1 MKKNL
6 IEGMRQ
12 AAMDVAQDSFNKG
25 YLSAIRDVRK
35 GLEGDPENIFKRSAI
50 LEALD
55 DLSKQVELV
64 MHVKEE
70 ATKWVLWNAYKK
82 KLTT

>member
-25 YLSAIRDVRK
+25 YLSALKDVRK
-35 GLEGDPENIFKRSAI
+35 GLDGNPDDLFKRIVI

-55 DLSKQVELV
+55 DLAKQVELV
-64 MHVKEE
+64 MHVKDE
-70 ATKWVLWNAYKK
+70 ATK
-82 KLTT
+82 